1 MWLIEEC
8 KGWCKRTVERQAPFA
23 LVVQTL
29 VKAWYLLHGAKAA
42 SAQPRGA
49 KVCGWLRDKDH
60 PSYLDMLAT
69 LRRVLW
75 TQRIKC
81 NSTLPGRV
89 RRLLEPLRFTR
100 CAAA

>member
-1 MWLIEEC
+1 MQ
-8 KGWCKRTVERQAPFA
+8 GWCKRTVERQAPFA

-29 VKAWYLLHGAKAA
+29 VKAWYVRHAA
-42 SAQPRGA
+42 AGKDAARVRPRGHEA
-49 KVCGWLRDKDH
+49 CGWLKEKPH

-75 TQRIKC
+75 EDRINT
-81 NSTLPGRV
+81 NSTPAGRAWGIWKV
-89 RRLLEPLRFTR
+89 LQFTL